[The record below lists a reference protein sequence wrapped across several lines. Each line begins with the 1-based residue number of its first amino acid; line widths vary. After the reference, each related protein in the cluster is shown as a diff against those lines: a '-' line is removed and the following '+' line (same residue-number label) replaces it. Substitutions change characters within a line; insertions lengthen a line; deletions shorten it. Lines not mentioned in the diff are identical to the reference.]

1 MEMVEE
7 KVRTFVISEL
17 TWPGERDRLTNDLSL
32 IDAKVLDS
40 LAIQQMVAFIEAEFG
55 IEVRDEE
62 VLPSNFET
70 IGAIARFVD
79 SKRAA

>member
-7 KVRTFVISEL
+7 KVRTFLISEL
-17 TWPGERDRLTNDLSL
+17 GWAGERDRLTNDLSL

-40 LAIQQMVAFIEAEFG
+40 LAIQQMVAFLEDEFG

-70 IGAIARFVD
+70 IGAIARLVD